1 MTFIIITCMRGDGR
15 MRDLTLSS
23 RQAGWGYP
31 QKHVP
36 NSSLIIRISVH
47 FAQFVISLQRLS
59 KTDNG
64 RD

>member
-1 MTFIIITCMRGDGR
+1 

-36 NSSLIIRISVH
+36 DSSLIIRISVH

>member
-1 MTFIIITCMRGDGR
+1 MNERPNAFE
-15 MRDLTLSS
+15 
-23 RQAGWGYP
+23 QAGRLRYP

-36 NSSLIIRISVH
+36 DSPLIIRISVH